1 MKKTC
6 KVNFTRQAQ
15 QDLEQIFSYIS
26 ANNPGNAAKFLGEL
40 EEKIFSLAT
49 FPDRAGLIPE
59 NQFLGTAYRHLLH
72 ERYRVIYRRDG
83 EMIFVMRVIHGSKLL
98 EL

>member
-6 KVNFTRQAQ
+6 RVSITRQAQ
-15 QDLEQIFSYIS
+15 QDLEQIFSYI
-26 ANNPGNAAKFLGEL
+26 AADNQDNAINFLGEL
-40 EEKIFSLAT
+40 ERKICSLAI

-72 ERYRVIYRRDG
+72 ERYRVVYRREGDT
-83 EMIFVMRVIHGSKLL
+83 VYVLRVIHGAKLL